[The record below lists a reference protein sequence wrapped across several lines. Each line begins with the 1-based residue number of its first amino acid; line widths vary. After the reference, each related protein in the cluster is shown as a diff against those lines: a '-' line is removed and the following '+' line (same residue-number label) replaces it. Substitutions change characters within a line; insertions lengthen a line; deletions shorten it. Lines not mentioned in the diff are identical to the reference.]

1 MTYKEAVKKLRL
13 KMLMTQ
19 KEFAKLLDFSFAT
32 INRWETGKYVLTI
45 KVRRKLQPYFEKYNI
60 EVDALSSILC
70 YKSIFKTFWATW
82 KNGIIWHTQ
91 GSGKTALAAFSNRV
105 IKDYFG
111 HKKVVNT
118 RFFFVV
124 DRLDLL
130 RQAKTEFENRGF
142 YLSSLNVYQGIIKI
156 CSMDG

>member
-32 INRWETGKYVLTI
+32 INRWETGKYVPTI
-45 KVRRKLQPYFEKYNI
+45 KVRRKLQPYFE
-60 EVDALSSILC
+60 SIILRWMR
-70 YKSIFKTFWATW
+70 YPQFFATRAFLKRFEQPE

>member
-1 MTYKEAVKKLRL
+1 MRYP
-13 KMLMTQ
+13 Q
-19 KEFAKLLDFSFAT
+19 FFAT
-32 INRWETGKYVLTI
+32 RAFLKRFE
-45 KVRRKLQPYFEKYNI
+45 QPE
-60 EVDALSSILC
+60 
-70 YKSIFKTFWATW
+70 

-156 CSMDG
+156 CSMLRQIVGNASTVFFRCQIHNRIGFGKERLCNRISPKFIEIATAINR